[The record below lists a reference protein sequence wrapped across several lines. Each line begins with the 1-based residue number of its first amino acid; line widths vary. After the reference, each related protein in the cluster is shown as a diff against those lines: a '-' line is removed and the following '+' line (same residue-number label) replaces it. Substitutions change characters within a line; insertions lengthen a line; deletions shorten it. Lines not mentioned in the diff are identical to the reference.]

1 MYLFTLVFV
10 FSLGY
15 LAGFWTLLTL
25 LGSESERRDL

>member
-1 MYLFTLVFV
+1 MFFLAFVFV